1 MAIETNNAPHSKEG
15 TKFYNPKINGNKVSG
30 LSSKTKSKEHP
41 QKEVF
46 DEQYKRQI
54 KVLSILLFLI
64 AALIFIALISYTPKD
79 EANTEISFGDILG
92 LIRGEELMR
101 AKASATQNW
110 LGILGAVVSNILYNS
125 TIGYAIILL
134 PFIIALWG
142 KHLFQN
148 YTPSEQLIKRTILFL
163 IFGTLFSTLMG
174 TISQISWLKP
184 LPKEWSGIFGQFAAS
199 LLCSLLGTI
208 GTILLILTLML
219 IVVILAFNLNIDK
232 FLEKIKSLLRNFFST
247 VRLIFK
253 KSEKKQDKVEITES
267 KEGENKTENKNE
279 EEFEDDE
286 ELEPAKIIQRNVDL
300 QKDKSKI
307 KNLNITINPYRED
320 AITNEV
326 TSETKDSGS
335 SFINQLI
342 YDKNISESKT
352 IDNQEFEQ
360 EGSVD
365 EYDELNNEVAELI
378 HSKPLTITIKEN
390 SEEEVPFY
398 PISTAIHR
406 ENINYT
412 MPNMDMLDPDEST
425 DFINEDELQENAN
438 ILQEKLAT
446 FKIFIENLSIT
457 PGPVV
462 TQYEFV
468 PAAGIKISR
477 IEALADDIAMA
488 LKAKGIRII
497 APIPGK
503 GTVGIEIPNQNPS
516 IVKFSSVVKSAKF
529 IQTNH
534 KLPIV
539 FGKTISG
546 DVYCTDLSKMPHL
559 LIAGATG
566 SGKSVGINTII
577 CSLLYKM
584 HPSRLKFVI
593 IDPKKVELKQYSRLE
608 NHFLAVSPDL
618 DSSIITDPQEAVI
631 ILKAICAEMDLRYD
645 ILASVGQRNI
655 FEYNLK
661 VNEGKFA
668 NEKEIAHLPMPYIVV
683 IIDELADLMLTASK
697 EVEQPIIRLAQ
708 LARAVGIHLVVA
720 TQRPSVDVITGII
733 KANFPA
739 RISYLVASKVD
750 SRTVLDMSGAEQLLG
765 NGDMLFQLGGS
776 SKPMRIQNAYIT
788 TDEVE
793 RICDFIGDQQGY
805 SQPYFLPSLNDNNK
819 QKVISKEDR
828 DPLFADAARL
838 FISHQQAS
846 VSLLQR
852 RFKIGYARAGRIVD
866 ELEAAGVVGPSDGSK
881 ARQVYMDSESDL
893 EAIL

>member
-1 MAIETNNAPHSKEG
+1 MAIYPNNAPRPRDSNE
-15 TKFYNPKINGNKVSG
+15 FFIPKTNGNKNSEQ
-30 LSSKTKSKEHP
+30 SNKKQIKNN
-41 QKEVF
+41 QARDKF
-46 DEQYKRQI
+46 AEQYKRQI
-54 KVLSILLFLI
+54 KVLSIFLFLI
-64 AALIFIALISYTPKD
+64 SILLLIALVSYTSKD
-79 EANTEISFGDILG
+79 EAYAEIGFSDILA
-92 LIRGEELMR
+92 LIRGDQAMYE
-101 AKASATQNW
+101 KASATQNW
-110 LGILGAVVSNILYNS
+110 LGIIGAIISNFLYNS

-134 PFIIALWG
+134 PLIIALWG

-148 YTPSEQLIKRTILFL
+148 LTPSETLIKRTILFL
-163 IFGTLFSTLMG
+163 IIGTLFATLMG
-174 TISQISWLKP
+174 TISHIQWLSP
-184 LPKEWSGIFGQFAAS
+184 LPKEWSGVLGQFLAS
-199 LLCSLLGTI
+199 FLCSLLGTI
-208 GTILLILTLML
+208 GTILLIITLIL
-219 IVVILAFNLNIDK
+219 IVSIIAFNINIDK
-232 FLEKIKSLLRNFFST
+232 YLEKIK
-247 VRLIFK
+247 IYFK
-253 KSEKKQDKVEITES
+253 KIVLFFRSLFKKT
-267 KEGENKTENKNE
+267 NKTQTNETYIEKETFQEEDNKHHNI
-279 EEFEDDE
+279 DDTADNDDDI
-286 ELEPAKIIQRNVDL
+286 EPAKIIQKNIAI

-307 KNLNITINPYRED
+307 GNLNITINPYKDTDITDTEKRKSTDFGSNIIHKLIDDDNHKVED
-320 AITNEV
+320 NSNE
-326 TSETKDSGS
+326 
-335 SFINQLI
+335 
-342 YDKNISESKT
+342 
-352 IDNQEFEQ
+352 
-360 EGSVD
+360 
-365 EYDELNNEVAELI
+365 ELNESEFDYEYPDI
-378 HSKPLTITIKEN
+378 PETKPLTVTINEIQT
-390 SEEEVPFY
+390 EETPYY
-398 PISTAIHR
+398 PISTAIHN
-406 ENINYT
+406 EKISYT
-412 MPNMDMLDPDEST
+412 MPSLDMLDPDESSE
-425 DFINEDELQENAN
+425 FINEEELQENAN

-446 FKIFIENLSIT
+446 FKIYIENLSIT

-516 IVKFSSVVKSAKF
+516 IVRFSSVVRSPKF
-529 IQTNH
+529 TQTNY

-546 DVYCTDLSKMPHL
+546 DVYCTDLTKMPHL

-577 CSLLYKM
+577 CSLLYKL

-618 DSSIITDPQEAVI
+618 DSTIITDPQEAVI
-631 ILKAICAEMDLRYD
+631 VLKAICAEMDLRYD

-661 VNEGKFA
+661 VNEGKFSK
-668 NEKEIAHLPMPYIVV
+668 EKEMSHLPMPYIIV

-750 SRTVLDMSGAEQLLG
+750 SRTVLDISGAEQLLG
-765 NGDMLFQLGGS
+765 NGDMLFNSGGS
-776 SKPMRIQNAYIT
+776 SKPLRIQNAYIT
-788 TDEVE
+788 SDEVE

-805 SQPYFLPSLNDNNK
+805 SQPYLLPSLNDTTK
-819 QKVISKEDR
+819 QKIISKEDR
-828 DPLFADAARL
+828 DPLFEEAARL

-881 ARQVYMDSESDL
+881 ARQVYMESESEL